1 MSTQITPRRS
11 SSEFLPDF
19 FRESSFLSPSPWF
32 SSWRS
37 PFRDMTRMQDRMDRL
52 FNEMMSSFP
61 GESSSLQSLERNWM
75 PACTIN
81 REEDRYLLSFDLPGV
96 RKEDIDLQI
105 TEDQLIVSGKRA
117 SEKHEKEEGRELHER
132 TAGQYYRAFALPADV
147 HKDQITAHY
156 ENGVLEVVLPHPVSS
171 SARRIPI
178 SEGLTT
184 QKTGATQKASTKVA

>member
-11 SSEFLPDF
+11 QQEFLPDL
-19 FRESSFLSPSPWF
+19 FRESSFFSPSQWL

-37 PFRDMTRMQDRMDRL
+37 PFREMNRMQERMERMM
-52 FNEMMSSFP
+52 NEMMAGLPFERM
-61 GESSSLQSLERNWM
+61 GLEGGFDRAWT
-75 PACTIN
+75 PACTVN
-81 REEDRYLLSFDLPGV
+81 REEDRYVLNFDLPGV

-117 SEKHEKEEGRELHER
+117 SEKHEKTEGRELVER
-132 TAGQYYRAFALPADV
+132 TAGHYYRSFALPADIE
-147 HKDQITAHY
+147 KDHITANY
-156 ENGVLEVVLPHPVSS
+156 ENGVLEVTLPHPVSS

-184 QKTGATQKASTKVA
+184 QKSSAQKASSKVA